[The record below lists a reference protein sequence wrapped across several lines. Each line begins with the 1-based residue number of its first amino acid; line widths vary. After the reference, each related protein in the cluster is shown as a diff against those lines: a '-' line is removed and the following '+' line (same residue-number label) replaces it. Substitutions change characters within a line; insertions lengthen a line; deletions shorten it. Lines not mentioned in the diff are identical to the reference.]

1 MNLDDLQQ
9 RAVQIR
15 KKYDT
20 LNQRTGNATW
30 SGRDFMAGFVADVG
44 ELSEILMAKDGLRK
58 MEDVDTKLAHELSD
72 CLYSILILADTYDID
87 LASAFM
93 KTMDELT
100 ARIDT
105 EKPA

>member
-1 MNLDDLQQ
+1 MNFDDLQQ

-15 KKYDT
+15 KKYDE
-20 LNQRTGNATW
+20 LNKRAGNTAW
-30 SGRDFMAGFVADVG
+30 VSRDFMAGVVADVG

-72 CLYSILILADTYDID
+72 CLYSILILADSYGID
-87 LASAFM
+87 LASVFM

-100 ARIDT
+100 VRIDT
-105 EKPA
+105 EKSA